1 MMQML
6 MSGEMARLFCDY
18 QTGDGIGNLKVADMR
33 MMVIREGIEVSRKRK
48 HYLTRIRGETG
59 LVEVVDCVVD
69 DGARLIS
76 KVSAGVGSRGNRG
89 EGICI
94 HSEAHEGAVGTDWQV
109 S

>member
-1 MMQML
+1 MRQML
-6 MSGEMARLFCDY
+6 MSGETARQFCDY
-18 QTGDGIGNLKVADMR
+18 QIGDGIGNLKVADMR